1 MPNDI
6 PVCRICG
13 IIGPSEN
20 KDARPTTA
28 MQTLI
33 YTEMFAFTES
43 SSGSSETKYIII
55 KIYHF
60 GF

>member
-13 IIGPSEN
+13 ITGPSEN

-43 SSGSSETKYIII
+43 SSGSSERSI
-55 KIYHF
+55 
-60 GF
+60 